1 MSQTREEMKVLAGE
15 IDQCRRIL
23 SAIGD
28 ENRQHLVLEMLEI
41 GNVNGMRVGEI
52 VEKTHLSRPAVS
64 HHLKV
69 LKDVGI
75 VRMRREGTKN
85 FYYFDSHTDAMKQLI
100 DMLEHA
106 KKLMEYLQSK
116 NEEAKWLENAERS

>member
-1 MSQTREEMKVLAGE
+1 MKVLAGE
-15 IDQCRRIL
+15 IDNCRRIL

-28 ENRQHLVLEMLEI
+28 PNRQHLVLEMLEI

-75 VRMRREGTKN
+75 VRMRKEGTKN

-106 KKLMEYLQSK
+106 KSLMEYLQSK
-116 NEEAKWLENAERS
+116 TEEAKWQDADRRK

>member
-15 IDQCRRIL
+15 IDRCRRIL

-28 ENRQHLVLEMLEI
+28 ENRQHLILEMLEI

-69 LKDVGI
+69 LKEVGI

-100 DMLEHA
+100 EMLEHA

>member
-15 IDQCRRIL
+15 IDRCRRIL

-28 ENRQHLVLEMLEI
+28 ENRQHLILEMLDI

-75 VRMRREGTKN
+75 VRMRKEGTKN
-85 FYYFDSHTDAMKQLI
+85 FYYFDSHTEAMKELI

-116 NEEAKWLENAERS
+116 NEEAKWLESSEHR

>member
-15 IDQCRRIL
+15 IDRCRRIL

-28 ENRQHLVLEMLEI
+28 ENRQHLILEMLEI

-69 LKDVGI
+69 LKEVGI

-85 FYYFDSHTDAMKQLI
+85 FYYFDSHTEAMKQLI
-100 DMLEHA
+100 EMLEHA